1 MKTPSELIYAY
12 ERGERAPDD
21 AFIRAAK
28 TLDQIQHAL
37 LSGKEWDSDTCNA
50 IAGVMAAQGYEIKD
64 VPTVPAGATHIDH
77 EGNYWAIPRPED
89 ADGTGEIWTED
100 GWRTSEISSRFVATL
115 REL

>member
-28 TLDQIQHAL
+28 ALDQIQHAL
-37 LSGKEWDSDTCNA
+37 SGQEWDSDTCNV

-64 VPTVPAGATHIDH
+64 VPTVPAGATHTDA
-77 EGNYWAIPRPED
+77 EGNYWSIPRPEH
-89 ADGTGEIWTED
+89 ADGTGEVWTED
-100 GWRTSEISSRFVATL
+100 GWRTSEISGRFVATL
-115 REL
+115 RAL

>member
-37 LSGKEWDSDTCNA
+37 SGQEWDSDTCNA
-50 IAGVMAAQGYEIKD
+50 IAGLMVAEGYEIKD
-64 VPTVPAGATHIDH
+64 VPTVPAGATHIDV
-77 EGNYWAIPRPED
+77 EGNYWSIAWPEY

-100 GWRTSEISSRFVATL
+100 GWRTSEISDRFVATL
-115 REL
+115 RAL

>member
-37 LSGKEWDSDTCNA
+37 SGQEWDSDTCNV
-50 IAGVMAAQGYEIKD
+50 IARLMVAEGYEIKD
-64 VPTVPAGATHIDH
+64 VPTVPAGATHIDA
-77 EGNYWAIPRPED
+77 EGNYWSIAEPEY
-89 ADGTGEIWTED
+89 ADGTGEVWTED
-100 GWRTSEISSRFVATL
+100 GWRTSEISDRFVDSL

>member
-12 ERGERAPDD
+12 EQGERVPDD

-37 LSGKEWDSDTCNA
+37 SGQEWDSDTCNA
-50 IAGVMAAQGYEIKD
+50 IAGVMAAEGYEIAD
-64 VPTVPAGATHIDH
+64 VPTVPAGATHIDG
-77 EGNYWAIPRPED
+77 EGNYWSIPSAEY
-89 ADGTGEIWTED
+89 ADGTGEIWAEG